1 MTTEEW
7 YESLDEDL
15 RALAVH
21 DASEERADRTRDQC
35 LAVLAA
41 RRSAAVRSGRR
52 AHSVQTAS
60 LRWAEPLAAIGIGV
74 VYLVA
79 AVRASMVLLGR

>member
-21 DASEERADRTRDQC
+21 DVGDERGDRTRDQC

-41 RRSAAVRSGRR
+41 RRSAAAGPAGRAR
-52 AHSVQTAS
+52 SVQMAS
-60 LRWAEPLAAIGIGV
+60 LGLAEPLAAIGIGV

>member
-1 MTTEEW
+1 MTTDEW

-15 RALAVH
+15 RALALH
-21 DASEERADRTRDQC
+21 DASDERADRTRGQC

-41 RRSAAVRSGRR
+41 RRSAAARPGGLAR
-52 AHSVQTAS
+52 SVQTAR
-60 LRWAEPLAAIGIGV
+60 LGLAEPLAAVGIGV